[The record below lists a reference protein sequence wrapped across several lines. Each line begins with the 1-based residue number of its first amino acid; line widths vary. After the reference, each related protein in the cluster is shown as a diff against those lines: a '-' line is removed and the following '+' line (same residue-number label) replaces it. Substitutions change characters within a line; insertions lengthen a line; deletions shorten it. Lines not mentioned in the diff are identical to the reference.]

1 MSKVLQL
8 KGGTSVKHSTFIGA
22 DREVT
27 VDTDKNTL
35 IVHDGVTQGGY
46 ELAKKEDIDNLVGTV
61 AEFEASLL

>member
-1 MSKVLQL
+1 MSKVLQFR
-8 KGGTSVKHSTFIGA
+8 GGTSAEHNNFIGA
-22 DREVT
+22 NREVT